1 VVENQQQ
8 MAVNMKWETISQKDQ
23 EQLNQKLI
31 DLIAIRNTK
40 KSMD

>member
-23 EQLNQKLI
+23 EQLNKKLI
-31 DLIAIRNTK
+31 VLIAIKNTK